1 MKTMTARDVM
11 SSPVLTIEDSATIEE
26 LSTLLTENA
35 ISGVPVVDG
44 RGRLVGVVTLT
55 DIAEQA
61 PEGEGEYERPGWF
74 HAAWRDRLNP
84 EDLQGLHVEERTRL
98 VRDIMTPAVYTVPQ
112 ETPVREV
119 ARTMTA
125 GRIHRLL
132 VTSEGRVV
140 GIVSAL
146 DLLKL
151 LIEPVEAKRP
161 LRGLGPAGPPAR
173 KAARKPGRTRRS
185 RRLTP

>member
-1 MKTMTARDVM
+1 MKTTTARDVM
-11 SSPVLTIEDSATIEE
+11 SSPVLTIKDSATIEE

-84 EDLQGLHVEERTRL
+84 EDLQGLHVEQRTRL
-98 VRDIMTPAVYTVPQ
+98 VRDIMTPAVYTIPQ
-112 ETPVREV
+112 ETPVHEV

-132 VTSEGRVV
+132 VTNEGRVV

-151 LIEPVEAKRP
+151 LVE
-161 LRGLGPAGPPAR
+161 PAGVKRRASRAKSVRPPVR
-173 KAARKPGRTRRS
+173 KGAKKRGKGRRS
-185 RRLTP
+185 